1 MNQINSENEIE
12 KGINV
17 EEEVEKPKIGM
28 IYDITAELFQFNKLR
43 AKLMG
48 FEIIK
53 RPSRKDDEGV
63 LEFMSFNCSR
73 NDKLICK

>member
-1 MNQINSENEIE
+1 MNQVNSENEIE

-28 IYDITAELFQFNKLR
+28 IYDTTAELFQFYKLYG
-43 AKLMG
+43 KLMG

-53 RPSRKDDEGV
+53 RPSRKDDEWV
-63 LEFMSFNCSR
+63 LKFMSFNSSR
-73 NDKLICK
+73 NDKLRCK